1 MNCVAEV
8 EEKRSMSLEKVY
20 SRLSIAVSGSGRVCL
35 PYHCRS
41 KESEV
46 WGMIKMCV
54 TRSAIDIGNV
64 ERTSERRVRMSGDC
78 PAGASFAGEARRSPF
93 SKFVAERCGLRMS
106 LHVGEK

>member
-1 MNCVAEV
+1 ME
-8 EEKRSMSLEKVY
+8 LEKAC
-20 SRLSIAVSGSGRVCL
+20 SRLFIAVSGSGRVCL
-35 PYHCRS
+35 PSHCRS

-54 TRSAIDIGNV
+54 TGSAIDIGDV
-64 ERTSERRVRMSGDC
+64 ERTSERRFRITGNG
-78 PAGASFAGEARRSPF
+78 PAGAIIAGEAQRSPF